1 MSLRTRIAESL
12 NNIAKSL
19 VGGVDNS
26 DSAFAFNQLF
36 GNYAD
41 TRKLGKYKGIVF
53 AAVNL
58 ISDEVGDYQPY
69 LNKRQVDGHL
79 EPLSTH
85 PFLELIANPQVG
97 VSQFDLFK
105 ATQTYIDILGESF
118 WYIPIGSLTG
128 KPNISKGSEIY
139 LLPPDKMGL
148 KIDDTGEVIGYC
160 LRKANGTET
169 LFKAEEIGHIK
180 TFNPNNPYRGY
191 GIVEA
196 AIDYIETE
204 ESTRLFTKNFFKNN
218 ASPAGI
224 ISVKGDIS
232 KENFKIFS
240 RKWREQY
247 EGTKNAGKT
256 ALIRQSEIS
265 FTKTSLG
272 LDEIDMQALKDLTVG
287 EVLRMFRV
295 PKALLGEE
303 TGQGFGR
310 ASVET
315 LEYIFAK
322 RTIEPKM
329 DLIDNFLQTL
339 VKRYYPTEQL
349 TVTHEN
355 IIPADKTFELE
366 ERKAGVDT
374 WLTRNEIRQE
384 YGLEDAE
391 GGEKLR
397 VLFNSMPLDEETTS
411 EPISPQIEEAKGHI
425 TITKT
430 VKKKNL
436 DVEVKEN
443 FRLSLLRKQRLYER
457 RFKKALAPVLEDQKA
472 EVLRNWR
479 KINAKG
485 TKGVVKAVEDGLID
499 LREAEKAF
507 EASLLPI
514 ELNLAD
520 EQGQLALEFAGAD
533 ELEFELTPQVQKYI
547 KDALHKMQYRFN
559 DETIKSLGSIIVD
572 GLQEGKSVKA
582 IAKELSGFYDSDVRG
597 WRAERLSRT
606 ETLRASNAA
615 TRMAYKQTGF
625 VTYMVW
631 YANPDACAFCAEL
644 DGTKV
649 GLDENFANLGDEL
662 SVGDALLDIN
672 YTNIENPPLHPNCEC
687 GIIPSRE

>member
-1 MSLRTRIAESL
+1 MSLRTRIDESL

-105 ATQTYIDILGESF
+105 ATQ
-118 WYIPIGSLTG
+118 
-128 KPNISKGSEIY
+128 
-139 LLPPDKMGL
+139 
-148 KIDDTGEVIGYC
+148 
-160 LRKANGTET
+160 T

-272 LDEIDMQALKDLTVG
+272 LDEIDMQTLKDLTVG

-485 TKGVVKAVEDGLID
+485 TKGVVKAVDDGLID

-597 WRAERLSRT
+597 WRA
-606 ETLRASNAA
+606 
-615 TRMAYKQTGF
+615 
-625 VTYMVW
+625 
-631 YANPDACAFCAEL
+631 
-644 DGTKV
+644 
-649 GLDENFANLGDEL
+649 
-662 SVGDALLDIN
+662 
-672 YTNIENPPLHPNCEC
+672 
-687 GIIPSRE
+687 